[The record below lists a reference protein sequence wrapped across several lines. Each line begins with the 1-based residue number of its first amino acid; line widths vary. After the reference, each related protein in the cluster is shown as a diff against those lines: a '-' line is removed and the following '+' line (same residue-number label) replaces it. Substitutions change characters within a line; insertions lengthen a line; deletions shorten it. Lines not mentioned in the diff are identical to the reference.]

1 MNILTKTLLGTL
13 SLLSTITATVLS
25 GEQIGKYHFMTGE
38 DFGEH
43 EALATQLIDTLNQM
57 NVPVL
62 DGTKNELSQCTSK
75 TSNVLGYYS
84 AKHDVMVICTK
95 DVPDWLRFE
104 TLVHETVHVIQD
116 ARDGLENDTLGQPGR
131 SYISTLYGDLAKK
144 KRRLIRESYPQSQW
158 NVEVEAF
165 YFETKP
171 QVVLNELKT
180 WAF

>member
-1 MNILTKTLLGTL
+1 MNTLTRTLLGTL
-13 SLLSTITATVLS
+13 SLFSTITPTVLS

-43 EALATQLIDTLNQM
+43 EALATELIDTLDQM

-75 TSNVLGYYS
+75 TSIILGYYS
-84 AKHDVMVICTK
+84 PKYDVMVICTK
-95 DVPDWLRFE
+95 GVPDWLRFE

-116 ARDGLENDTLGQPGR
+116 ARDGLENDTLGQPGKR
-131 SYISTLYGDLAKK
+131 YIHNLSVKLAKRK
-144 KRRLIRESYPQSQW
+144 LRIIRNSYPQSRW
-158 NVEVEAF
+158 NIEVEAF

-171 QVVLNELKT
+171 QVVLDELKT
-180 WAF
+180 WVF